1 SSNPIR
7 YKRYMGIDRVQA
19 RLAVENGWKRDTLVW
34 LNHELTQR
42 NLPAALFMQPWAFI
56 VDNRMMI
63 YRSYTPAD
71 IHRVF
76 VDYVDRDATVYAYT
90 DGSGTTK
97 DKPSGI
103 GVAVYR
109 NGHRPLYIAENI
121 GNATNNLAELR
132 AIWRALQSVPH
143 MSTYINIYSDSEY
156 AIGSVT
162 KPWNQTQIDNKEVAE
177 AIKLDL
183 AERTARGAVITINHI
198 EGHAGHE

>member
-1 SSNPIR
+1 MKFSSTSSMPSSARRPSRRWTASSNPIR
-7 YKRYMGIDRVQA
+7 YKRYMGMDRVQA

-63 YRSYTPAD
+63 YRSYRPAD

-109 NGHRPLYIAENI
+109 NGHRPLY
-121 GNATNNLAELR
+121 
-132 AIWRALQSVPH
+132 
-143 MSTYINIYSDSEY
+143 
-156 AIGSVT
+156 
-162 KPWNQTQIDNKEVAE
+162 
-177 AIKLDL
+177 
-183 AERTARGAVITINHI
+183 
-198 EGHAGHE
+198 